1 MTTNHHNPITFKAQA
16 DVASI
21 NVPLSDL
28 DSAISNIINGITEID
43 LNTSD
48 FSSAQHDHSNA
59 TNANPIAES
68 GIAVGSHPDGVVMT
82 KVSGVSGWARA
93 SGDATPGDILPS
105 ARAAKNGWLICNGA
119 AVSRI
124 TYLDLFDEIGIT
136 FGAGNG
142 SSTFNIPDLRG
153 RYPAGLDNMG
163 GVSRNGITNTEAD
176 SLGGTF
182 GGETTVLTETQ
193 LAAHGHDLG
202 SSGFGLSNGIKNNTD
217 FWEDE
222 SPDPSS
228 DIVQFVESGD
238 SLLLATASNAPTNR
252 GWTSYGRLKPGNN
265 GSLMYNAGSGEAHNN
280 LPPTLFLNYF
290 VKY

>member
-1 MTTNHHNPITFKAQA
+1 MTTNYHNPVVFKAQA

-21 NVPLSDL
+21 NIPLSDL

-68 GIAVGSHPDGVVMT
+68 GIATGSHPDGVVMT

-93 SGDATPGDILPS
+93 GGDGLPGDIIPS

-124 TYLDLFDEIGIT
+124 TYQDLFDEIGT
-136 FGAGNG
+136 VFGAGNN

-163 GVSRNGITNTEAD
+163 GVSRNGITNTDAD

-182 GGETTVLTETQ
+182 GSESVMLTIAQIPSHNHQIRFNGTDGTSDVALDASSSNDRDEET
-193 LAAHGHDLG
+193 G
-202 SSGFGLSNGIKNNTD
+202 STGGGQT
-217 FWEDE
+217 
-222 SPDPSS
+222 
-228 DIVQFVESGD
+228 
-238 SLLLATASNAPTNR
+238 
-252 GWTSYGRLKPGNN
+252 
-265 GSLMYNAGSGEAHNN
+265 HNN